1 MTFTI
6 FIQMTTSLY
15 VIPTYLDLCFRKLLS
30 FILIPVVQC
39 QLDDFK
45 EIVWNSHRIRHQ
57 KDTLLPDG
65 VPDHI
70 YNFPQEYGLEECGKN
85 SHFIPNYKLFFNIP
99 AVFTEFMFS
108 FKITNLVL
116 IFTLQG

>member
-1 MTFTI
+1 MATNDFYYIYTNDHL
-6 FIQMTTSLY
+6 FK
-15 VIPTYLDLCFRKLLS
+15 PTYLDLCFRKLRS

-45 EIVWNSHRIRHQ
+45 QIVWNSHRIRHQ

-70 YNFPQEYGLEECGKN
+70 YNFPQEYGLEECGK
-85 SHFIPNYKLFFNIP
+85 
-99 AVFTEFMFS
+99 
-108 FKITNLVL
+108 
-116 IFTLQG
+116 